1 MFNSDLQKETP
12 VSASLFDPTL
22 PLVPEVSSKK
32 ADENKTSYIVM
43 ELKAQAGRP
52 ATSGKYKKNLAL
64 FDEGS
69 PQEWIDTQRDI
80 LEVWTQNS
88 IITPVGRMA
97 VIKAILRGESLTAF
111 EAAVGDN
118 SVDEDGVEI
127 VLTLEILTKAMT
139 EVTKT
144 IFGHRALE
152 NQKQWMRKYLKNL
165 MLCQLE

>member
-1 MFNSDLQKETP
+1 MLNSDLQKKC
-12 VSASLFDPTL
+12 ACILFDSTL

-32 ADENKTSYIVM
+32 TDENKTSYIVM
-43 ELKAQAGRP
+43 ELKVQAGGP

-69 PQEWIDTQRDI
+69 PQQWIDTQRDI

-88 IITPVGRMA
+88 ITTPVGRMA
-97 VIKAILRGESLTAF
+97 VIKTVLRGESLTAF
-111 EAAVGDN
+111 ETSVVDN
-118 SVDEDGVEI
+118 SIDEDGVEI
-127 VLTLEILTKAMT
+127 VLTMEILTKAMT

-152 NQKQWMRKYLKNL
+152 NQKQWMRKYWKNL
-165 MLCQLE
+165 MICQLD